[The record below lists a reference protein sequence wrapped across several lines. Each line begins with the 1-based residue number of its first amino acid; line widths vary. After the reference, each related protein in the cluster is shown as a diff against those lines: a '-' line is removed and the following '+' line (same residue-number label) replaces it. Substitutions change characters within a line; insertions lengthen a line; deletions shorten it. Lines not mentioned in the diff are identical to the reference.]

1 MTTDRVLAT
10 LAMLCLIAF
19 LSVLVIWVPRW
30 DLGIVIGVSVLLA
43 AYDFY
48 HDLKPR
54 ERRG

>member
-48 HDLKPR
+48 RELKPR